1 MNAAVSGYFPELPP
15 TPAPL
20 GGPVPNREIP
30 GTRAPAQKRCPR
42 CKFSF
47 PWPAGFTD
55 TGKTSDVRARC
66 NGCMRALRVRR
77 SAA

>member
-15 TPAPL
+15 TPAPV

-42 CKFSF
+42 CKLFF
-47 PWPAGFTD
+47 PWPAGFSD
-55 TGKTSDVRARC
+55 TGKATDARARC
-66 NGCMRALRVRR
+66 KRCMGDLRWRRRA
-77 SAA
+77 A